1 MKTHHF
7 STALSTSLGKPNRFP
22 SPAKLNL
29 FLYINGKLP
38 NGYHELQTL
47 FQFLDFGDWL
57 TIDIRQ
63 DRQIHITPEIPG
75 LPLEQNLIYRAATLL
90 QEKTGCTLGATI
102 HLDKILPM
110 GGGIGGGSSNAA
122 TTLLALNYLWQTHL
136 SIDELAELGL
146 KLGADVPIFVHGQA
160 AFAEGVGEKIQYCEP
175 QEKYYVVLK
184 PDTAIST
191 AVVFSDPNLP
201 RNTEKRSLVQLLNQP
216 FANDCEKVVRTQ
228 YPEVEKALLW
238 LLQYAPARLTGT
250 GACVFAEFDDEKS
263 AQAVFQQ
270 KPKEFFGFVAKG
282 LNVSPLHAMLKQ
294 LSTNQSIYTQPEV
307 I

>member
-1 MKTHHF
+1 MGVLMKTHHF

-63 DRQIHITPEIPG
+63 DKQIHITPEIPG

-90 QEKTGCTLGATI
+90 QEKTACTLGASI

-122 TTLLALNYLWQTHL
+122 TTLLALNYLWQTNL
-136 SIDELAELGL
+136 SIDELAEIGL

-184 PDTAIST
+184 PETAIST
-191 AVVFSDPNLP
+191 AVVFSDPDLP
-201 RNTEKRSLVQLLNQP
+201 RNTEKRSLAELLNQP
-216 FANDCEKVVRTQ
+216 FAN
-228 YPEVEKALLW
+228 
-238 LLQYAPARLTGT
+238 G
-250 GACVFAEFDDEKS
+250 
-263 AQAVFQQ
+263 
-270 KPKEFFGFVAKG
+270 
-282 LNVSPLHAMLKQ
+282 
-294 LSTNQSIYTQPEV
+294 
-307 I
+307 